1 MTVTMNKATS
11 PDKVVSILGFA
22 IKAGKVL
29 YGCDSIERYHKRKSL
44 MLRCGPLAEKS
55 RHKIIRRHGGGP
67 PVVVNQTTVEEMT
80 HRSGCK
86 AIAVIDKQMAQA
98 MLDSMNGTY
107 QRVTEVNH
115 LG

>member
-29 YGCDSIERYHKRKSL
+29 YGCDSIERYHKRKYL
-44 MLRCGPLAEKS
+44 MILCGTLSDNS
-55 RHKIIRRHGGGP
+55 RDKIIRSQVGVP
-67 PVVVNQTTVEEMT
+67 TVVVKQTTVEEMT
-80 HRSGCK
+80 HHSGCK

-98 MLDSMNGTY
+98 MLDNMNGTY

>member
-29 YGCDSIERYHKRKSL
+29 YGCDSIERYHKRKYL
-44 MLRCGPLAEKS
+44 MILCGTLSDNS
-55 RHKIIRRHGGGP
+55 RDKIIRSQVGVP
-67 PVVVNQTTVEEMT
+67 TVVVKQTT

-98 MLDSMNGTY
+98 MLDNMNGTY